1 MATLLTYTVNSG
13 NAVPTPGTADFYFNI
28 SVENNGYSPV
38 TLQCFQIAI
47 PIGDGENDLT
57 PIDDTAAIEYQ
68 ASNGWAASGVKSAA
82 GDYYNVTFY
91 YTVKGGFLLSPGAN
105 PIPFTVGNITVNSC
119 AGTADCQLTEYT
131 ESPTA
136 TNQGEFSFTKPYTPL
151 SISFTASSYV
161 VQAGDEVTVYW
172 SGPAGWT
179 YTITCGDEQLSQTT
193 VNQGSHSAKLL
204 TPTIFTLQLTQTGQI
219 SPSPVQFTVKVTPC
233 ILFTGVGQTN
243 GGSNQLVL
251 AWSTQYASKLTGSWI
266 AGSLEL
272 NSADLPAPPIA
283 PNNGWTSA
291 QYMLTATSDDP
302 TDALQY
308 TKACAVAPPVV
319 NSFAPGPVQQD
330 ENGYYMILTWEV
342 SGAFYVE
349 SSWAGTTQ
357 FNANDQSAPIY
368 APFAPEYTITA
379 YVLSDVS
386 TTQSIQTA
394 SYFSTPVIEQFT
406 SAVSANTQVL
416 SWNVQPGNSNS
427 AVLSVYGSWQSSS
440 SASLPTKGSHTLN
453 DPFVSSYTLT
463 AHGLVSGQSTQQ
475 EMNNLWW
482 VAEAISLE
490 NLPSLACIS
499 PIDNTY
505 IVEFSWL
512 KDNNKNITFGI
523 GATIISNGRITN
535 NIYINS
541 GLDPCSRILV
551 TPDGKTL
558 LFVMQNCLDQL
569 WSVSAYDINTAQ
581 PVKNYELGLAS
592 IVAVTPDNAYLYAAH
607 TTLTTRVN
615 LASGETNVI
624 KMPDYTGANV
634 TCMSITPNGET
645 VFIGVSADFSRTGY
659 VIPLTVQSNTLLPAI
674 VLPNTNPCAIAFTPD
689 NQYAL
694 VVSDN
699 DNTILLIELSSLS
712 VINTLMVYAN
722 PQSIAITP
730 DGRYAFVANAGSDTV
745 SVIDVNVFTLIQAMP
760 VIQAIPVS
768 SGLKS
773 IAIAPDS
780 SCVVVSNSATVSNI
794 STVAIIDVKTLSV
807 VQTLHAYS
815 FNSSSIPS
823 PAFSPDG
830 SSLYLLSTDGGNG
843 SFSVIVLK
851 TQAA

>member
-1 MATLLTYTVNSG
+1 MSTLLTYTINSD
-13 NAVPTPGTADFYFNI
+13 NAVPTPGIADFYFNI

-427 AVLSVYGSWQSSS
+427 AVLSVYGSWQAGST
-440 SASLPTKGSHTLN
+440 ASLPAKGSHTLN
-453 DPFVSSYTLT
+453 SPFASSYTLT

-475 EMNNLWW
+475 EISNLWW
-482 VAEAISLE
+482 VAEAISL
-490 NLPSLACIS
+490 NDSVPSLACIS

-505 IVEFSWL
+505 IVEFSWI
-512 KDNNKNITFGI
+512 KDNNRNITSGI
-523 GATIISNGRITN
+523 GATIISNGEITN
-535 NIYINS
+535 KIYINS
-541 GLDPCSRILV
+541 GLDPCTSMLV

-569 WSVSAYDINTAQ
+569 WEVLSYDINTAQ
-581 PVKNYELGLAS
+581 PGNSYELGLAS
-592 IVAVTPDNAYLYAAH
+592 IVVVTPDNAYLYAAH
-607 TTLTTRVN
+607 LALTTRVN
-615 LASGETNVI
+615 LASGESNVL
-624 KMPDYTGANV
+624 KMPDYQGANI
-634 TCMSITPNGET
+634 TFISITPNGET
-645 VFIGVSADFSRTGY
+645 VFIGVSTDASGNGY
-659 VIPLTVQSNTLLPAI
+659 MIPLTVQSNTLLPAI
-674 VLPNTNPCAIAFTPD
+674 VLPNKNPCAIAFTPN
-689 NQYAL
+689 NQYAF

-699 DNTILLIELSSLS
+699 DNTVLVIDLSSLI
-712 VINTLMVYAN
+712 VIDTLTVDAN

-730 DGRYAFVANAGSDTV
+730 DGRYVFVANAGSDTV
-745 SVIDVNVFTLIQAMP
+745 SVIDANAFAVVQS
-760 VIQAIPVS
+760 IPVV

-807 VQTLHAYS
+807 VQILHAYS

-830 SSLYLLSTDGGNG
+830 SSLYLVSAPSNGNG
-843 SFSVIVLK
+843 TFSVIVLK
-851 TQAA
+851 TQAT